1 MRRDA
6 ESKAGDTDLRKTPHP
21 GVKSQPFSSG
31 EESENAGVEI
41 WSDAPKPE
49 NKKSQPSSTG
59 AAKERRRTSAV
70 SGTKAD
76 EERCSDRAFF
86 TVSQIAHG
94 PTFPKD
100 SIVFNRPSTIDLP
113 ICKSDI
119 FYDLSK
125 PKDESAFDEEG
136 RDRRGRGRRVDRKG
150 EEQKRR
156 SNETGI
162 TPMKNRRQH
171 QGGETRSQKP
181 GTRI

>member
-1 MRRDA
+1 MNLISSLKSSLQDYDNRMRA
-6 ESKAGDTDLRKTPHP
+6 S
-21 GVKSQPFSSG
+21 
-31 EESENAGVEI
+31 
-41 WSDAPKPE
+41 
-49 NKKSQPSSTG
+49 